1 MLCEKPYMIGVLPC
15 ACGKCFPCR
24 INRRRLWAHRMQ
36 LESLVS
42 SDASFVT
49 LTYDDQ
55 HVPPGQSLVVKD
67 YQDWLK
73 RLRKV
78 LAPQKIRYFLV
89 GEYGDET
96 QRPHYHAA
104 LFGVHPLIAGG
115 FDGELGVVQSSWN
128 KGFTYVG
135 ELTPDSAMYVAG
147 YCTKKMTS
155 RKDSRLNGRQPE
167 FARMSLRPG
176 IGAYAVEDIA
186 RSLDS
191 DVGLRSIEQSSD
203 VPFALLHGKRSL
215 PLGRYLRGKLREKCG
230 LGSRETPLKAQEN
243 YALSLRFLHED
254 GLKNAK
260 NKALWNWSNPSKIVL
275 DRTLQKINNLR
286 SRTGIFEQE
295 KSL

>member
-155 RKDSRLNGRQPE
+155 RKDPRLNGRQPE

-230 LGSRETPLKAQEN
+230 LGSCETPLKAQEN
-243 YALSLRFLHED
+243 YALSLRLLHED